1 MSAGPEKITDL
12 NQTTEMIKLIATF
25 ALCLF
30 AAGASRGQNYSD
42 MLYRDWAGLRAF
54 AQVNRNLT
62 VEPEVVFMG
71 NSITEGWF
79 NYHPDFFKKNNFA
92 CRGIG
97 GQTSSEMLVRFRQ
110 DVIELHPRVVAI
122 LAGTNDIAMNNGYIA
137 LENTF
142 QNIVSMCELAKFNGI
157 KVLLCSVTPA
167 AYFNWRPQVEPAKI
181 IPKLNKMLREYAE
194 ATEGVEWVDYFTP
207 MVGEDKAMRAEYS
220 PEGSHPNGEGYKVM
234 ERIVVPAINKIQG
247 TNKKYFIYE

>member
-1 MSAGPEKITDL
+1 MK
-12 NQTTEMIKLIATF
+12 KLIATF

-247 TNKKYFIYE
+247 TNKKNFIYE

>member
-1 MSAGPEKITDL
+1 MRRLPVPFPLS
-12 NQTTEMIKLIATF
+12 
-25 ALCLF
+25 LCLF

>member
-1 MSAGPEKITDL
+1 MK
-12 NQTTEMIKLIATF
+12 KLIATF
-25 ALCLF
+25 ALCLI

>member
-1 MSAGPEKITDL
+1 MK
-12 NQTTEMIKLIATF
+12 KLIATF

-157 KVLLCSVTPA
+157 KVLLCSMTPA

>member
-1 MSAGPEKITDL
+1 MK
-12 NQTTEMIKLIATF
+12 KLIATF

-79 NYHPDFFKKNNFA
+79 NQHPEFFRKNNFLG
-92 CRGIG
+92 RGIG

-110 DVIELHPRVVAI
+110 DVIELHPQCVAI
-122 LAGTNDIAMNNGYIA
+122 MAGTNDIAMNNGYIA
-137 LENTF
+137 LENTY
-142 QNIVSMCELAKFNGI
+142 QNIVSMCELARFNGI
-157 KVLLCSVTPA
+157 KVLLCSVTPCVR
-167 AYFNWRPQVEPAKI
+167 YNWRPQVEPGKI
-181 IPKLNKMLREYAE
+181 IPKLNAMLRKYADS
-194 ATEGVEWVDYFTP
+194 AEGVEYVDYFSA
-207 MVGEDKAMRAEYS
+207 MADKDNAMLPEYS
-220 PEGSHPNGEGYKVM
+220 PEGCHPNGEGYKVM
-234 ERIVVPAINKIQG
+234 EKIIVPAINKVNG
-247 TNKKYFIYE
+247 TDKNYFVY

>member
-1 MSAGPEKITDL
+1 MK
-12 NQTTEMIKLIATF
+12 KLIATF
-25 ALCLF
+25 VLCLF

-247 TNKKYFIYE
+247 TNQKYFIYE

>member
-1 MSAGPEKITDL
+1 MK
-12 NQTTEMIKLIATF
+12 KLSATF

>member
-1 MSAGPEKITDL
+1 MK
-12 NQTTEMIKLIATF
+12 KLIATF

-110 DVIELHPRVVAI
+110 DVIALRPRAGAS
-122 LAGTNDIAMNNGYIA
+122 LAGTNDMAMTNGYIA

>member
-1 MSAGPEKITDL
+1 MK
-12 NQTTEMIKLIATF
+12 KLIATF

-42 MLYRDWAGLRAF
+42 MLYRDLAGLRAF

-62 VEPEVVFMG
+62 VDPEVVFMG

>member
-1 MSAGPEKITDL
+1 MK
-12 NQTTEMIKLIATF
+12 KLIATF

-137 LENTF
+137 LENTY
-142 QNIVSMCELAKFNGI
+142 QNIVSMCELARFNGI
-157 KVLLCSVTPA
+157 KVLLCSVTPCVR
-167 AYFNWRPQVEPAKI
+167 YNWRPQVEPGKI
-181 IPKLNKMLREYAE
+181 IPKLNAMLRKYADS
-194 ATEGVEWVDYFTP
+194 AEGVEYVDYFSA
-207 MVGEDKAMRAEYS
+207 MADKDNAMLPEYS
-220 PEGSHPNGEGYKVM
+220 PEGCHPNGEGYKVM
-234 ERIVVPAINKIQG
+234 EKIIVPAINKVNG
-247 TNKKYFIYE
+247 TDKNYFVY

>member
-1 MSAGPEKITDL
+1 MK
-12 NQTTEMIKLIATF
+12 KLIATF
-25 ALCLF
+25 ALCLC

>member
-1 MSAGPEKITDL
+1 
-12 NQTTEMIKLIATF
+12 
-25 ALCLF
+25 
-30 AAGASRGQNYSD
+30 
-42 MLYRDWAGLRAF
+42 
-54 AQVNRNLT
+54 
-62 VEPEVVFMG
+62 
-71 NSITEGWF
+71 
-79 NYHPDFFKKNNFA
+79 
-92 CRGIG
+92 
-97 GQTSSEMLVRFRQ
+97 
-110 DVIELHPRVVAI
+110 
-122 LAGTNDIAMNNGYIA
+122 
-137 LENTF
+137 
-142 QNIVSMCELAKFNGI
+142 MCELAKFNGI

-181 IPKLNKMLREYAE
+181 IPKLTKMLREYGA

>member
-1 MSAGPEKITDL
+1 MK
-12 NQTTEMIKLIATF
+12 KLIATF

-79 NYHPDFFKKNNFA
+79 NQHPEFFRKNNFLG
-92 CRGIG
+92 RGIG

-110 DVIELHPRVVAI
+110 DVIELHPQCVAI
-122 LAGTNDIAMNNGYIA
+122 MAGTNDIAMNNGYIA
-137 LENTF
+137 LENTY
-142 QNIVSMCELAKFNGI
+142 QNIVSMCELARFNGI
-157 KVLLCSVTPA
+157 KVLLCSVTPCVR
-167 AYFNWRPQVEPAKI
+167 YNWRPQVEPGKI
-181 IPKLNKMLREYAE
+181 IPKLNALLRKYADSAEGGEY
-194 ATEGVEWVDYFTP
+194 VD
-207 MVGEDKAMRAEYS
+207 
-220 PEGSHPNGEGYKVM
+220 
-234 ERIVVPAINKIQG
+234 
-247 TNKKYFIYE
+247 

>member
-1 MSAGPEKITDL
+1 MK
-12 NQTTEMIKLIATF
+12 KLIATF

-207 MVGEDKAMRAEYS
+207 MGGEDKAMRAEYS

>member
-1 MSAGPEKITDL
+1 MK
-12 NQTTEMIKLIATF
+12 KLIATF

-54 AQVNRNLT
+54 AQVNRTLT

-110 DVIELHPRVVAI
+110 DVIELRPRVVAI

>member
-1 MSAGPEKITDL
+1 MK
-12 NQTTEMIKLIATF
+12 KLIATF

-110 DVIELHPRVVAI
+110 DVIELRPRVVAI

-220 PEGSHPNGEGYKVM
+220 PEGSPPNGEGYKVM

>member
-1 MSAGPEKITDL
+1 MK
-12 NQTTEMIKLIATF
+12 KLIATF

-194 ATEGVEWVDYFTP
+194 ATEGVEWVDYCTP

>member
-1 MSAGPEKITDL
+1 MK
-12 NQTTEMIKLIATF
+12 KLIATF

-62 VEPEVVFMG
+62 VEPEM
-71 NSITEGWF
+71 
-79 NYHPDFFKKNNFA
+79 
-92 CRGIG
+92 R
-97 GQTSSEMLVRFRQ
+97 VRFRQ

-142 QNIVSMCELAKFNGI
+142 QNIVSMCELAKFNGSR
-157 KVLLCSVTPA
+157 VVLCSVLPCDRVSWRPEIKPA
-167 AYFNWRPQVEPAKI
+167 AAVAE
-181 IPKLNKMLREYAE
+181 LNTMLRQYAAE
-194 ATEGVEWVDYFTP
+194 HKIPYVDYHAAFDNGSGGLDARFSQDGCHPTLYGYTLMEP
-207 MVGEDKAMRAEYS
+207 MVV
-220 PEGSHPNGEGYKVM
+220 EG
-234 ERIVVPAINKIQG
+234 INKALRTKQARY
-247 TNKKYFIYE
+247 TTPTPTD

>member
-1 MSAGPEKITDL
+1 MK
-12 NQTTEMIKLIATF
+12 KLIATF

-79 NYHPDFFKKNNFA
+79 NQHPEFFQKNNFLG
-92 CRGIG
+92 RGIG

-110 DVIELHPRVVAI
+110 DVIELHPQCVAI
-122 LAGTNDIAMNNGYIA
+122 MAGTNDIAMNNGYIA
-137 LENTF
+137 LENTY
-142 QNIVSMCELAKFNGI
+142 QNIVSMCELARFNGI
-157 KVLLCSVTPA
+157 KVLLCSVTPCVR
-167 AYFNWRPQVEPAKI
+167 YNWRPQVEPGKI
-181 IPKLNKMLREYAE
+181 IPKLNAMLRKYADS
-194 ATEGVEWVDYFTP
+194 AEGVEYVDYFSA
-207 MVGEDKAMRAEYS
+207 MADKDNAMLPEYS
-220 PEGSHPNGEGYKVM
+220 PEGCHPNGEGYKVM
-234 ERIVVPAINKIQG
+234 EKIIVPAINKVNG
-247 TNKKYFIYE
+247 TNKKYFVY

>member
-1 MSAGPEKITDL
+1 MK
-12 NQTTEMIKLIATF
+12 KLIATF

-167 AYFNWRPQVEPAKI
+167 AYFYWRPLVEPAKI

>member
-1 MSAGPEKITDL
+1 MK
-12 NQTTEMIKLIATF
+12 KLIATF

-110 DVIELHPRVVAI
+110 DVIELRPRVVAI

-247 TNKKYFIYE
+247 TNKKYFIYD

>member
-1 MSAGPEKITDL
+1 MK
-12 NQTTEMIKLIATF
+12 KLIATF

-181 IPKLNKMLREYAE
+181 IPKLNMLREYAE

>member
-1 MSAGPEKITDL
+1 MK
-12 NQTTEMIKLIATF
+12 KLIATF

-97 GQTSSEMLVRFRQ
+97 GQTSSEMLERFRQ

>member
-1 MSAGPEKITDL
+1 MK
-12 NQTTEMIKLIATF
+12 KLIATF

-194 ATEGVEWVDYFTP
+194 ATVGVEWVDYFTP